1 MIFFRFNSKEF
12 RTAAPFHR
20 LHPSQRSVS
29 ETALNNPKRTTTGGL
44 SNEYSGSMSA
54 LPDHRRD
61 AEFGSRYSLPADSHV
76 YGASGSLERGDQRK
90 TQTTRTGIHNSSP
103 LQERSTK
110 HGSVPNVNSKS
121 KTVKPNV
128 VDSLS
133 SGTSDSDE
141 E

>member
-1 MIFFRFNSKEF
+1 MLIFKEF

-29 ETALNNPKRTTTGGL
+29 ETALNNPKRTTMGGL
-44 SNEYSGSMSA
+44 SNEYSGSTGA

-61 AEFGSRYSLPADSHV
+61 AEFGSRYSLPADSNA
-76 YGASGSLERGDQRK
+76 YRGGSLERGDHRRSQPAR
-90 TQTTRTGIHNSSP
+90 GGLHNSSP
-103 LQERSTK
+103 IHEHSSK
-110 HGSVPNVNSKS
+110 HGTTTSASNKS

-128 VDSLS
+128 AESYS
-133 SGTSDSDE
+133 STTSDSDE